1 MKEREL
7 GCECQ
12 CKRSGENNKKQQYI
26 LIEMRVI
33 FFLCLLFSCDVFD
46 ALMQLEDDV
55 LRL

>member
-12 CKRSGENNKKQQYI
+12 CKRSGENNKKQHYI